1 MRKEHIELVTLL
13 FYARGL
19 IDISIPTTYSNKEDR
34 NHTELLN
41 RPSPVAKILDVNME
55 AAGTWSAPAC
65 ILEAGP

>member
-1 MRKEHIELVTLL
+1 ML

-41 RPSPVAKILDVNME
+41 RPSPVASRGKILDVNME

>member
-1 MRKEHIELVTLL
+1 ML

-41 RPSPVAKILDVNME
+41 RPSPVASRRKILDVNME